1 MFLFFSRTLLHL
13 SLIQNSQHV
22 VHILPQSALRIV
34 FAAFLCTF
42 VRVMGKDGGSPS
54 SNLRAMVISSHVL
67 CQTVKHVSL
76 HAKHV
81 SKVGFLSCNFTS
93 SGFFVASSSLIFL
106 NEIEVISNTI
116 FIVFAPSSLRLERKA
131 LVFVARQIVIR
142 KFNTGTFEV
151 SAIIIWFTTCSNPIN
166 NCNFLN
172 YFLLKLTSLTNSV
185 LTKYFDKFVN
195 YFVP

>member
-1 MFLFFSRTLLHL
+1 MFLFFYRTLLHL
-13 SLIQNSQHV
+13 SLIQNSRHV

-81 SKVGFLSCNFTS
+81 SKVGF
-93 SGFFVASSSLIFL
+93 FF
-106 NEIEVISNTI
+106 
-116 FIVFAPSSLRLERKA
+116 KA
-131 LVFVARQIVIR
+131 LRFWVFLGV
-142 KFNTGTFEV
+142 
-151 SAIIIWFTTCSNPIN
+151 
-166 NCNFLN
+166 
-172 YFLLKLTSLTNSV
+172 
-185 LTKYFDKFVN
+185 FDKFLDRFQKTDVCGGDGESN
-195 YFVP
+195 RPYEGRCFCKTSCKLALVDGHPPLQPLTFGTDRNSWVFTTLLDKMCQNHAHCIAHSGANCFLQYTFQHNLQLQHG